1 MLSKTGLFKQ
11 KHKGYRLNVSDYDT
25 LVPYFFSK
33 HKINLRYV
41 VNGTT
46 FIGRRMMAENY
57 LQVQAEIN
65 EYENEQLAYARQI
78 IHHWSPPNACMP
90 GKYRLNRKNNKH
102 SDFERHYQE
111 LYEAINDEFLNKD
124 GQLKE
129 LSEEKQLRLNAIV
142 KKLKCRKRLDEYR
155 QKEIAELYE
164 RRNSVCLNKSQAID
178 EVKSIQKSLSD
189 DEVVAYF
196 FTNNRCKGTAHFE
209 TLLIKRDS
217 IVKPVHW
224 FLHESNMFEST
235 DFDKF
240 FITDLSP
247 FVTFTLS
254 KKDVEGGFDE
264 DPMKR
269 LQPQVDSDSCG
280 TLGILYLKEL
290 LKNNSEQL
298 REYSFVASLY
308 SDKNDFGSI
317 DEGRSYKS
325 LLFFPSPHVLRYSQ
339 SRLYNSILLA
349 MVQGTNDEEIIE
361 YKHVQYK
368 VKTLQGILKQSI
380 AAAIEKDDPE
390 AVRLKDLWSRFPDF
404 RIKWIN
410 LYHKMDQKRQKMQ
423 DGSHNVYLT
432 NKASSMQKILVDRA
446 KTQTLGIKNDVASR
460 SKVPPDTHEP
470 PGSTS
475 PKFMRHSN
483 DKQSI
488 CKVSYNPLYQPRYS
502 KSNLTSQMAS
512 SFFNPHEQVL
522 IVYNPLYR
530 KRGSGKISNAEES
543 PIQLTEV
550 KSRIC

>member
-1 MLSKTGLFKQ
+1 MLSKSGLFKQ
-11 KHKGYRLNVSDYDT
+11 KNKAYRLNVSDYDT
-25 LVPYFFSK
+25 LVPYYFSK
-33 HKINLRYV
+33 HKINVRYL

-90 GKYRLNRKNNKH
+90 GKYRLNRKNNRH

-111 LYEAINDEFLNKD
+111 LYEAINDEYLNND

-142 KKLKCRKRLDEYR
+142 KRLKCRKKLDEYR
-155 QKEIAELYE
+155 QKEIEELYE
-164 RRNSVCLNKSQAID
+164 RRNSVCLTKSQAID

-189 DEVVAYF
+189 DEVVVYF

-209 TLLIKRDS
+209 TLLIKRDH

-235 DFDKF
+235 DFDKI

-247 FVTFTLS
+247 FVTYTLS
-254 KKDVEGGFDE
+254 KKDVEGAFDE

-280 TLGILYLKEL
+280 ALGVLYLKEL

-298 REYSFVASLY
+298 REFSFIASLY

-317 DEGRSYKS
+317 DQGRSYKS

-349 MVQGTNDEEIIE
+349 MLQSTNDEEMIE

-368 VKTLQGILKQSI
+368 VKTLHGILKQSI
-380 AAAIEKDDPE
+380 ASVIEKDDAE
-390 AVRLKDLWSRFPDF
+390 AVRIKDLWSRLPDF
-404 RIKWIN
+404 RIKWMD
-410 LYHKMDQKRQKMQ
+410 LYYKMEQKRQKMQ
-423 DGSHNVYLT
+423 DGSVIPPYLT
-432 NKASSMQKILVDRA
+432 D
-446 KTQTLGIKNDVASR
+446 IKNRGLS
-460 SKVPPDTHEP
+460 
-470 PGSTS
+470 
-475 PKFMRHSN
+475 
-483 DKQSI
+483 
-488 CKVSYNPLYQPRYS
+488 SY
-502 KSNLTSQMAS
+502 
-512 SFFNPHEQVL
+512 
-522 IVYNPLYR
+522 
-530 KRGSGKISNAEES
+530 
-543 PIQLTEV
+543 
-550 KSRIC
+550 